1 MKKPTNRFKQ
11 TIAGLM
17 AAMAMV
23 GAPTTEARTVE
34 VNSANEVTNPN
45 KNAVVTPKEKGQGIK
60 VNNDTGGLGFDMVRM
75 SQPPN
80 PIYIPYYH
88 PKQTYRA
95 QVRKSKKNK

>member
-1 MKKPTNRFKQ
+1 MKKQKNRFKQ
-11 TIAGLM
+11 TVAAFM
-17 AAMAMV
+17 AAMAMI
-23 GAPTTEARTVE
+23 GAPPTEARTVE

-60 VNNDTGGLGFDMVRM
+60 INNDTGGLGFDRVIMH
-75 SQPPN
+75 QPPN

-88 PKQTYRA
+88 TKQTYRA